1 MKKFLLYAFAFACNI
16 TSIFAQKDFK
26 SKQKT
31 SQGSAPKQYFEEIN
45 ATKKNAILLG
55 KTVALHARVLIDDE
69 TKAVSYASNPVFA
82 KDVRNAKKSNSAMSF
97 DFLGSLK
104 SELKIS
110 NPKEEF
116 KILNDQTDDL
126 GFSHIKVQQVFK
138 KVPIYGAEAIIHT
151 NKSGVVETL
160 NGRIFPTLHMD
171 VSPSIS
177 GSEAI
182 DLALADLRKTSVIQK
197 NGAIGTLLALDKDN
211 AELTILPVGT
221 NKILVYE
228 VTVRPNILERWVYF
242 INANSGEV
250 VDKYNHTCTLD
261 GVITATAKD
270 LNAVTRSFK
279 VSQVGNTYYMIDPTK
294 TMYSASTSQLPNAP
308 SGAIWTINAQN
319 SKTEDVSDNIVQ
331 ITSGTANNWNSSA
344 VSAHVN
350 ASIAYDYYL
359 AKLKRNS
366 LNGKG
371 GNIISVINIAD
382 DDGKGMDNAYW
393 NGKFMGYGNG
403 RDAFKPLAGALDVA
417 GHEMTH
423 GVIEN
428 TAKLEYRNQSG
439 ALNESMADVFGSLI
453 DRDDWTLGEE
463 VVKPAAYPSGALRSL
478 ENPNQ
483 GGKNDNGYQPKNM
496 SQYAYLND
504 TPEQDNGGVHI
515 NSGIPNHA
523 YYKFA
528 TGAGMNKDKAEQVY
542 YRVLTTYLTR
552 TAKFADLRLAVIQ
565 SSKDIFGDG
574 QEVAAAK
581 AAFDAVGIT
590 DPNAGGTTPPPP
602 SGSTTPTN
610 TDIPVNPGTQ
620 SLVVFDPREIDQ
632 SIYAGPFNTN
642 IDLAKIS
649 TGLGCLSKPSV
660 TDDGNFMYFVGKDK
674 KVYRV
679 DLAKKTAPTTVSSEA
694 VWRNVAI
701 SKNGKVLAALTST
714 LDNFIYIFDL
724 VNGKSKKIKLFNPTY
739 TAGVKTGE
747 VLYADSFEWNYS
759 GEYLIYDAFNQVKN
773 ISTNIEFWDVGI
785 LRAWDPVKNDFGDGS
800 IEKMFTNLE
809 EGDNIG
815 NPALAKTN
823 TNILAFDYFSGEA
836 DTYSILAIDFSKSAN
851 SVSEITTNNTIG
863 YPDFSKTDRIL
874 VFNSADGNVDVVKG
888 VNLKADKITKEKE
901 PVIFYTDAKWAV
913 WYAAGERTLP
923 TKQAQEVKITGITD
937 KTPGA
942 KFDILAS
949 ASSNLVLQYVV
960 VSGDA
965 AIVGKT
971 VSLGSKPGKVVLR
984 VIQAGDSKFN
994 PANSEITFCII
1005 PPNPTLSDQ
1014 GLNVVAS
1021 GGTLY
1026 QFYLNGSPIGGQTT
1040 NASLKKEFLIGQFS
1054 VKNVTSDGCSSGF
1067 SNAIGVAALG
1077 SEPGNDLN
1085 LIISPN
1091 PSSDFVS
1098 LKMPAKATFQKA
1110 TVYSSLGVKVLE
1122 SADLKLDVRALTS
1135 GAYIV
1140 VVTSKEGELTGKFIK
1155 K

>member
-1 MKKFLLYAFAFACNI
+1 MKKRILFAFILIINI
-16 TSIFAQKDFK
+16 PNVFAQKDFK

-31 SQGSAPKQYFEEIN
+31 SQGESPKQYFEEIN
-45 ATKKNAILLG
+45 ATKKNTSFSV
-55 KTVALHARVLIDDE
+55 KTISLQSSVLIDEE
-69 TKAVSYASNPVFA
+69 TQAVSFASNPVFA
-82 KDVRNAKKSNSAMSF
+82 KDIKNAKKSNAAMSY

-104 SELKIS
+104 SELKIT

-116 KILNDQTDDL
+116 RILNEQTDDL

-138 KVPIYGAEAIIHT
+138 NVPIYGAEAIIHT
-151 NKSGVVETL
+151 NKAGVVETL
-160 NGRIFPTLHMD
+160 NGRVFPTLTIN
-171 VSPSIS
+171 VSATIV

-182 DLALADLRKTSVIQK
+182 DLALQDLKKTSIVQK
-197 NGAIGTLLALDKDN
+197 NGAMGTLLALDKDK
-211 AELTILPVGT
+211 AELTILPIGT
-221 NKILVYE
+221 NKTLVYE

-242 INANSGEV
+242 INANSGDI

-294 TMYSASTSQLPNAP
+294 AMYKPTQSQLPNTP

-319 SKTEDVSDNIVQ
+319 AKTDDVPDNIVQ
-331 ITSGTANNWNSSA
+331 ITSGTANNWNTSA

-350 ASIAYDYYL
+350 ASLAYDYYL
-359 AKLKRNS
+359 TKLKRNS
-366 LNGKG
+366 LNGQG

-453 DRDDWTLGEE
+453 DRDDWTLGED
-463 VVKPAAYPSGALRSL
+463 VVKTSVFPSGALRSL

-528 TGAGMNKDKAEQVY
+528 TGTGMNKDKAEAVY
-542 YRVLTTYLTR
+542 YRVLTNYLTR

-565 SSKDIFGDG
+565 ASKDIYGDG

-590 DPNAGGTTPPPP
+590 DPNAGGNTTPTP
-602 SGSTTPTN
+602 GGNTTPTN
-610 TDIPVNPGTQ
+610 TEIPVNPGTE
-620 SLVVFDPREIDQ
+620 SLVVFDPRASDQ
-632 SIYAGPFNTN
+632 SIYSGPFNTN
-642 IDLAKIS
+642 VDLSKIS
-649 TGLGCLSKPSV
+649 SGLGCLGKPSV
-660 TDDGNFMYFVGKDK
+660 TDDGSFVYFVGKDK
-674 KVYRV
+674 KVYRI
-679 DLAKKTAPTTVSSEA
+679 DLAKKTAPTTVSTEA

-714 LDNFIYIFDL
+714 LDNYIYIFDL
-724 VNGKSKKIKLFNPTY
+724 VNNKSKKIKLFNPTY
-739 TAGVKTGE
+739 STGVKTGE

-773 ISTNIEFWDVGI
+773 ISTTIEFWDVGI

-800 IEKMFTNLE
+800 IEKMFTNLD

-823 TNILAFDYFSGEA
+823 TNILAFDYFKGT
-836 DTYSILAIDFSKSAN
+836 DNTYSILAIDFSKSAN
-851 SVSEITTNNTIG
+851 SVSTITKNNAIG
-863 YPDFSKTDRIL
+863 YPDYSKTDRIL
-874 VFNSADGNVDVVKG
+874 VFNSTDGGTDVVKG
-888 VNLKADKITKEKE
+888 VTLKADKITKEKE

-913 WYAAGERTLP
+913 WFAPGQRALP
-923 TKQAQEVKITGITD
+923 TKQAQEVKITAVTD
-937 KTPGA
+937 KTPGS

-949 ASSNLVLQYVV
+949 ATSNLNLQYVV

-965 AIVGKT
+965 VIVGKT
-971 VSLGSKPGKVVLR
+971 VSLGTKAGKVILR
-984 VIQAGDSKFN
+984 AIQPGDSKFN
-994 PANSEITFCII
+994 PANAEISFCIL
-1005 PPNPTLSDQ
+1005 PPNPSLVDQ

-1021 GGTLY
+1021 GGILY
-1026 QFYLNGSPIGGQTT
+1026 QFYVNGSPIGGQTT
-1040 NASLKKEFLIGQFS
+1040 NATLKKDFFGQYT
-1054 VKNVTSDGCSSGF
+1054 VKNVTSDGCTSAF
-1067 SNAIGVAALG
+1067 SNAIGVAALA
-1077 SEPGNDLN
+1077 SEPGDDLK
-1085 LIISPN
+1085 LIVSPN
-1091 PSSDFVS
+1091 PTSDFIN
-1098 LKMPAKATFQKA
+1098 LKIPSNITFQKA
-1110 TVYSSLGVKVLE
+1110 AVYSNMGSKILE
-1122 SADLKLDVRALTS
+1122 STDTKIDVRTLSS
-1135 GAYIV
+1135 GTYLV
-1140 VVTSKEGELTGKFIK
+1140 VVTGKDSELISKFVK

>member
-1 MKKFLLYAFAFACNI
+1 MKKRILFVFALTLNV

-31 SQGSAPKQYFEEIN
+31 SQGDTPKQHFEEIN
-45 ATKKNAILLG
+45 ATKSNRSLMG
-55 KTVALHARVLIDDE
+55 KTVALHAKVLIDEE
-69 TKAVSYASNPVFA
+69 TNAVSFASNPVFA
-82 KDVRNAKKSNSAMSF
+82 KDVKNAKKSNSAMTF

-110 NPKEEF
+110 SPKTEF
-116 KILNDQTDDL
+116 KILNEQTDEL
-126 GFSHIKVQQVFK
+126 GLSHIKVQQVFK
-138 KVPIYGAEAIIHT
+138 NVPIYGAEAILHT

-160 NGRIFPTLHMD
+160 NGRVFPTLD
-171 VSPSIS
+171 LNVSPSIS
-177 GSEAI
+177 GSDAI
-182 DLALADLRKTSVIQK
+182 NVALTDLKKTSIVQK
-197 NGAIGTLLALDKDN
+197 NGAMGTFLALDKDKS
-211 AELTILPVGT
+211 ELTILPIGT
-221 NKILVYE
+221 SKTLVYE

-242 INANSGEV
+242 INANSGDV

-261 GVITATAKD
+261 GVVTATAKD

-279 VSQVGNTYYMIDPTK
+279 VSQVGNTFYMIDPSK
-294 TMYSASTSQLPNAP
+294 TMYNPNKSQLPNSP

-319 SKTEDVSDNIVQ
+319 AKTDDVPDNMIQ

-350 ASIAYDYYL
+350 ASLAYDYYQT
-359 AKLKRNS
+359 KLKRNS
-366 LNGKG
+366 LNGQG

-393 NGKFMGYGNG
+393 NGQFMGYGNG
-403 RDAFKPLAGALDVA
+403 KDAFKPLAGALDVA

-453 DRDDWTLGEE
+453 DRDDWTLGED
-463 VVKPAAYPSGALRSL
+463 VVKPAAFPSGALRSL

-504 TPEQDNGGVHI
+504 TPEQDNGGVHV

-523 YYKFA
+523 YYRFA
-528 TGAGMNKDKAEQVY
+528 TGVGMNKDKAEQVY

-552 TAKFADLRLAVIQ
+552 TAKFGDLRLAVIQ

-590 DPNAGGTTPPPP
+590 DPNAGNTNTPTPGGT
-602 SGSTTPTN
+602 TTPTN
-610 TDIPVNPGTQ
+610 TDIPVNPGAE

-642 IDLAKIS
+642 VDLSKIS
-649 TGLGCLSKPSV
+649 TGLGCLGKPSI
-660 TDDGNFMYFVGKDK
+660 TDDGSFVYFVGKDK

-679 DLAKKTAPTTVSSEA
+679 DLNKKTAPTAVSTEA

-739 TAGVKTGE
+739 STGVKTGE

-800 IEKMFTNLE
+800 IEKMFTNLD

-823 TNILAFDYFSGEA
+823 TNILAFDYFNGND

-851 SVSEITTNNTIG
+851 SVSEITKNNAIG
-863 YPDFSKTDRIL
+863 YPDFSKNDRIL
-874 VFNSADGNVDVVKG
+874 VFNSEDGNLDVVKG
-888 VNLKADKITKEKE
+888 VSLKADKISKEKE

-913 WYAAGERTLP
+913 WYAAGERVLP
-923 TKQAQEVKITGITD
+923 TKQGQEVKITGITD

-942 KFDILAS
+942 KFDILAT
-949 ASSNLVLQYVV
+949 ATSNLNLQYVV

-965 AIVGKT
+965 IIVGKT
-971 VSLGSKPGKVVLR
+971 VTLGNTAGKVVLR
-984 VIQAGDSKFN
+984 AIQAGDTKFN
-994 PANSEITFCII
+994 PANAEISFCII
-1005 PPNPTLSDQ
+1005 PPKPTLSDQ
-1014 GLNVVAS
+1014 GLNVIAS

-1026 QFYLNGSPIGGQTT
+1026 QFYVNGSPIGGQTT
-1040 NASLKKEFLIGQFS
+1040 NTTLRKDFLGQYT
-1054 VKNVTSDGCSSGF
+1054 VKNVTSDGCTSAF
-1067 SNAIGVAALG
+1067 SNAVGVAALG
-1077 SEPGNDLN
+1077 SGPGDDLN

-1091 PSSDFVS
+1091 PTSDFIT
-1098 LKMPAKATFQKA
+1098 LKIPSNVTFQKA
-1110 TVYSSLGVKVLE
+1110 AVYSNMGSKILE
-1122 SADLKLDVRALTS
+1122 SNDLKIDVRTLSS
-1135 GAYIV
+1135 GTYLV
-1140 VVTSKEGELTGKFIK
+1140 VVTGKDSELISKFVK

>member
-1 MKKFLLYAFAFACNI
+1 MKKSLLFAFVFALNS
-16 TSIFAQKDFK
+16 TTIFAQKDFK

-31 SQGSAPKQYFEEIN
+31 SQGQSPKQYFEEIN
-45 ATKKNAILLG
+45 ASKKNNTLLG
-55 KTVALHARVLIDDE
+55 KSIALHARVLLDDE
-69 TKAVSYASNPVFA
+69 TQAVSFASNPVFA
-82 KDVRNAKKSNSAMSF
+82 KDIKNAKKSNADMSF

-104 SELKIS
+104 AELKIS

-116 KILNDQTDDL
+116 RILNEQTDDL
-126 GFSHIKVQQVFK
+126 GFSHTKVQQVFK
-138 KVPIYGAEAIIHT
+138 NVPIYGAEAILHT

-160 NGRIFPTLHMD
+160 NGRVFPTLD
-171 VSPSIS
+171 LVVKPSIS

-182 DLALADLRKTSVIQK
+182 GFAMSDLKKNSIVQK
-197 NGAIGTLLALDKDN
+197 NGAVGSFLALDKDKS
-211 AELTILPVGT
+211 ELMILPVGKT
-221 NKILVYE
+221 KTLVYE
-228 VTVRPNILERWVYF
+228 VTVRPNMLERWVYF
-242 INANSGEV
+242 INANSGEI
-250 VDKYNHTCTLD
+250 VDKYNHTCSLD
-261 GVITATAKD
+261 GVVTATAKD

-279 VSQVGNTYYMIDPTK
+279 VSQLGNTFYMIDPTK
-294 TMYSASTSQLPNAP
+294 AMYNNNKSQLPNTP

-319 SKTEDVSDNIVQ
+319 AKTDDVPDNMIQ
-331 ITSGTANNWNSSA
+331 ITSGTANSWNSSA

-359 AKLKRNS
+359 SKFKRNS
-366 LNGKG
+366 LNGQG

-393 NGKFMGYGNG
+393 NGQFMGYGNG
-403 RDAFKPLAGALDVA
+403 KDAFKPLAGALDVA

-428 TAKLEYRNQSG
+428 TARLEYRNQSG
-439 ALNESMADVFGSLI
+439 ALNESFADVFGSLI
-453 DRDDWTLGEE
+453 DRDDWTLGED
-463 VVKPAAYPSGALRSL
+463 VVKLNVFPSGALRSL

-523 YYKFA
+523 YYRFA
-528 TGAGMNKDKAEQVY
+528 TGTGMNKDKAEAVY
-542 YRVLTTYLTR
+542 YRVLTNYLTR
-552 TAKFADLRLAVIQ
+552 TSKFADLRLAVIQ
-565 SSKDIFGDG
+565 ASTDLYGNG

-590 DPNAGGTTPPPP
+590 DAGAGNTSPNPGGT
-602 SGSTTPTN
+602 TTPTN
-610 TDIPVNPGTQ
+610 TDIPINPGTE
-620 SLVVFDPREIDQ
+620 SLVVFDPRAVDQ
-632 SIYAGPFNTN
+632 SLYSGPFNTN
-642 IDLAKIS
+642 VDLAKIS
-649 TGLGCLSKPSV
+649 SSLGCLGKPSI
-660 TDDGNFMYFVGKDK
+660 TDDGSFVYFVGKDK
-674 KVYRV
+674 KVYRI
-679 DLAKKTAPTTVSSEA
+679 DLAKKTAPTPVSTEA

-724 VNGKSKKIKLFNPTY
+724 VNNKSKKIKLFNPTY
-739 TAGVKTGE
+739 STGVKTGE

-785 LRAWDPVKNDFGDGS
+785 LRAWDPVKGDFGDGS

-823 TNILAFDYFSGEA
+823 TNILAFDYFNSTD
-836 DTYSILAIDFSKSAN
+836 DTYTILAIDFSKSAN
-851 SVSEITTNNTIG
+851 SVSEITQNNAIG
-863 YPDFSKTDRIL
+863 YPDFSKNDRIL
-874 VFNSADGNVDVVKG
+874 VFNSTDGNTDVVKG
-888 VNLKADKITKEKE
+888 VSLKADKITKDKE

-913 WYAAGERTLP
+913 WYATGQRALP

-937 KTPGA
+937 KTPNS

-949 ASSNLVLQYVV
+949 ATSNLNLQYVV

-965 AIVGKT
+965 QVIGKS

-984 VIQAGDSKFN
+984 VIQPGDTKFN
-994 PANSEITFCII
+994 PANAETSFCII
-1005 PPNPTLSDQ
+1005 PPNPSLTDQ

-1021 GGTLY
+1021 GGSLY
-1026 QFYLNGSPIGGQTT
+1026 QFYVNGSPIGGQTA
-1040 NASLKKEFLIGQFS
+1040 NATLKKDFLGQYS
-1054 VKNVTSDGCSSGF
+1054 VKNVTSDGCTSGF

-1077 SEPGNDLN
+1077 NEPGDELA

-1091 PSSDFVS
+1091 PSSDYIT
-1098 LKMPAKATFQKA
+1098 LKVPVKVTFQKA
-1110 TVYSSLGVKVLE
+1110 TVYSNLGAKMFE
-1122 SADLKLDVRALTS
+1122 SNEPKLDIRTLSS
-1135 GAYIV
+1135 GSYIV
-1140 VVTSKEGELTGKFIK
+1140 IVSGKDGDIYGKFVK